1 MSQILIGIG
10 WVLFTVLLYQLSK
23 KIYKLFPTPFTIPML
38 VATGLMAF
46 LFIVLDIPYQHY
58 MESGGGWIAKL
69 LGPGVVAFA
78 IPLYKQRHVL
88 QKYVVPIAGGVLVGT
103 TVAIASDFA
112 IASLMGTDK
121 SLILSS
127 LPKSVT
133 MPVAMS
139 VSEQVGGV
147 PSLTAAF
154 VVIAGITGTITGPLL
169 LEWSRVTNSV
179 GKGIGFGCA
188 SHIMGVMRAMKNNE
202 HEGVIG
208 SVTMTLTAILTC
220 LLGPLFAMMFM

>member
-1 MSQILIGIG
+1 MSIVIGIG
-10 WVLFTVLLYQLSK
+10 WIIVTALLYQLSK
-23 KIYKLFPTPFTIPML
+23 KIYQWIPTPFTVPML
-38 VATGLMAF
+38 VATALMILLLVVF
-46 LFIVLDIPYQHY
+46 HIPYQQY
-58 MESGGGWIAKL
+58 MQSGGGWISKL

-78 IPLYKQRHVL
+78 IPLYQQRSVL
-88 QKYVVPIAGGVLVGT
+88 KKYVVPIAGGVLVGT
-103 TVAIASDFA
+103 IVAIASDMI
-112 IASLMGTDK
+112 IATIMGTDK

-139 VSEQVGGV
+139 VSEEVGGV

-154 VVIAGITGTITGPLL
+154 VVVAGVSGTITGPLL
-169 LEWSRVTNSV
+169 LKWSRVTNSV

-220 LLGPLFAMMFM
+220 LLGPLFAAFFI

>member
-1 MSQILIGIG
+1 MSQILIGVG
-10 WVLFTVLLYQLSK
+10 WVLLRCYYINYL

-154 VVIAGITGTITGPLL
+154 VVIAGITGTITGPLY
-169 LEWSRVTNSV
+169 
-179 GKGIGFGCA
+179 
-188 SHIMGVMRAMKNNE
+188 
-202 HEGVIG
+202 
-208 SVTMTLTAILTC
+208 
-220 LLGPLFAMMFM
+220 

>member
-1 MSQILIGIG
+1 M
-10 WVLFTVLLYQLSK
+10 
-23 KIYKLFPTPFTIPML
+23 
-38 VATGLMAF
+38 AGLQSY
-46 LFIVLDIPYQHY
+46 LNRCCSICN
-58 MESGGGWIAKL
+58 SS
-69 LGPGVVAFA
+69 
-78 IPLYKQRHVL
+78 YKQRHVL

-147 PSLTAAF
+147 PSLTATF
-154 VVIAGITGTITGPLL
+154 VVIAGITGTITGPFIKMESCYKLS
-169 LEWSRVTNSV
+169 W
-179 GKGIGFGCA
+179 
-188 SHIMGVMRAMKNNE
+188 
-202 HEGVIG
+202 
-208 SVTMTLTAILTC
+208 
-220 LLGPLFAMMFM
+220 

>member
-112 IASLMGTDK
+112 IATLMGTDK

-127 LPKSVT
+127 
-133 MPVAMS
+133 
-139 VSEQVGGV
+139 
-147 PSLTAAF
+147 
-154 VVIAGITGTITGPLL
+154 
-169 LEWSRVTNSV
+169 
-179 GKGIGFGCA
+179 
-188 SHIMGVMRAMKNNE
+188 
-202 HEGVIG
+202 
-208 SVTMTLTAILTC
+208 
-220 LLGPLFAMMFM
+220 

>member
-1 MSQILIGIG
+1 
-10 WVLFTVLLYQLSK
+10 
-23 KIYKLFPTPFTIPML
+23 ML

-58 MESGGGWIAKL
+58 MESGGGWIVKATWTRCCS
-69 LGPGVVAFA
+69 
-78 IPLYKQRHVL
+78 ICNSLYKQRHVL

-154 VVIAGITGTITGPLL
+154 VVKVLPGTITGPLL
-169 LEWSRVTNSV
+169 LKWSRVTNSV

-220 LLGPLFAMMFM
+220 LLGPLFAMMFIRRKARATL

>member
-1 MSQILIGIG
+1 MSNILTGIG
-10 WVLFTVLLYQLSK
+10 WVILTVLLYQLSK
-23 KIYKLFPTPFTIPML
+23 KIYKVLPTPFTIPMI
-38 VATGLMAF
+38 VATALMIV
-46 LFIVLDIPYQHY
+46 LLLVLDIPYQQY
-58 MESGGGWIAKL
+58 MQSGGGWISKL

-88 QKYVVPIAGGVLVGT
+88 RKYVVPIAGGVIVGT
-103 TVAIASDFA
+103 TVAIGSDLI

-154 VVIAGITGTITGPLL
+154 VVVAGITGTITGPILL
-169 LEWSRVTNSV
+169 KWSRVTNSV
-179 GKGIGFGCA
+179 GRGIGFGCA

-202 HEGVIG
+202 NEGVIG

-220 LLGPLFAMMFM
+220 LLGPLFASMFM

>member
-10 WVLFTVLLYQLSK
+10 WVIFTVLLYQLSK

-46 LFIVLDIPYQHY
+46 LFIMLDIPYQHY

-121 SLILSS
+121 KLNFIFFTKISDNASCDECFRASWWCAVINSS
-127 LPKSVT
+127 LRCYCRYYWNDYRP
-133 MPVAMS
+133 
-139 VSEQVGGV
+139 
-147 PSLTAAF
+147 AF
-154 VVIAGITGTITGPLL
+154 IKMEPRYKLS
-169 LEWSRVTNSV
+169 W
-179 GKGIGFGCA
+179 
-188 SHIMGVMRAMKNNE
+188 
-202 HEGVIG
+202 
-208 SVTMTLTAILTC
+208 
-220 LLGPLFAMMFM
+220 

>member
-1 MSQILIGIG
+1 MSNIIIGIG
-10 WVLFTVLLYQLSK
+10 WIILTVLLYQLSK
-23 KIYKLFPTPFTIPML
+23 KIYQWLPTPFTVPML
-38 VATGLMAF
+38 VATALMIV
-46 LFIVLDIPYQHY
+46 LLLVLDIPYQQY
-58 MESGGGWIAKL
+58 MQSGGGWIAKL

-78 IPLYKQRHVL
+78 IPLYKQREVL
-88 QKYVVPIAGGVLVGT
+88 KKYVVPIAGGVLVGT
-103 TVAIASDFA
+103 TVAIASDLV
-112 IASLMGTDK
+112 IATLMGTDK

-139 VSEQVGGV
+139 VSEQVGGI

-154 VVIAGITGTITGPLL
+154 VVVAGVTGTITGPLL
-169 LEWSRVTNSV
+169 LKWSRVTNSV

-220 LLGPLFAMMFM
+220 LLGPLFATFFM

>member
-10 WVLFTVLLYQLSK
+10 WVLLRCYYINYL

-154 VVIAGITGTITGPLL
+154 VVMQVL
-169 LEWSRVTNSV
+169 LERLPAR
-179 GKGIGFGCA
+179 FY
-188 SHIMGVMRAMKNNE
+188 
-202 HEGVIG
+202 
-208 SVTMTLTAILTC
+208 
-220 LLGPLFAMMFM
+220 